1 MLMKGAIGAGSLAR
15 NGPSQGV
22 ARHLDRTVRHASCHA
37 AKLPATM
44 FRIFYE
50 PYIIWKH
57 ASPEGAAQMNAYIR
71 AFHHALL
78 VVPVF
83 SHGGVKAR

>member
-57 ASPEGAAQMNAYIR
+57 ASPGGAAQMNAYVH
-71 AFHHALL
+71 FTT
-78 VVPVF
+78 P
-83 SHGGVKAR
+83 